1 MVYSKNVN
9 CFLFRI
15 PKAAA
20 VTYLFKREVGESFMV
35 SFLSVHVRHPS
46 VIFVNTHYSSCCI
59 FSLLGEENSC

>member
-1 MVYSKNVN
+1 MVYSQNVN

-20 VTYLFKREVGESFMV
+20 VTYLFKREVGESLIV

-46 VIFVNTHYSSCCI
+46 VIFNRT
-59 FSLLGEENSC
+59 LLTLIIHLAVFFPF